1 MIASE
6 SGYDVFMS
14 DFFLHENILIRYWV
28 DRCSAYALNG
38 KKIKRAVANIPL
50 SITPDI
56 QNNTHNF
63 FPDSYNFKKLY
74 IYCKQQ
80 MKIKTT
86 EFINHGVVNVGDLPI
101 PFDMVLNASALVV
114 VITFVYLKVSWKESI
129 ITPRQEVFNDKQ
141 NFIGKLFGIIILFLL
156 VAPGI
161 FGNESSKTSIAPLI
175 LWVFLWIGVPVLGLL
190 FGDIYS
196 KFNPLNL
203 FSLKSDK
210 PESVYFA
217 CVLFIG
223 LTWFELV
230 WRRPG
235 NPLNIAVVL
244 ITLFVCVNLLRYFLK
259 KSLIEVD
266 PLLLLHYLYSKL
278 KLFNSKPYF
287 RSLLDNIG
295 NLAKLRG
302 IEYFVLLMI
311 GTVTYDG
318 LRETTFW
325 YNQFGS
331 RTDDM
336 GFSTM
341 MFLIMNLGTILFYRF
356 ACFFAIKVGG
366 SDLELNHVSNLFGH
380 TMLPIAFAYHV
391 THYLTLLLFESQ
403 TFFYRFNDPIGIGMN
418 LLNVEEPTI
427 NYFIEPLVIWGIQVA
442 VTLLGHM
449 LSVVL
454 AHDLAVKLFG
464 HQQSDK
470 TQYIFLF
477 ITVALTLQALFVLS
491 VG

>member
-1 MIASE
+1 M
-6 SGYDVFMS
+6 
-14 DFFLHENILIRYWV
+14 ILIN
-28 DRCSAYALNG
+28 SASL
-38 KKIKRAVANIPL
+38 
-50 SITPDI
+50 
-56 QNNTHNF
+56 
-63 FPDSYNFKKLY
+63 
-74 IYCKQQ
+74 
-80 MKIKTT
+80 
-86 EFINHGVVNVGDLPI
+86 NHGVVNVGDLPI
-101 PFDMVLNASALVV
+101 PFDIVLNSSALVV
-114 VITFVYLKVSWKESI
+114 LITFVYLKVSWKESI

-156 VAPGI
+156 IAPGI
-161 FGNESSKTSIAPLI
+161 FGNESSKTSVAPLI

-230 WRRPG
+230 WSRPG

-356 ACFFAIKVGG
+356 ACFFAIKVSG

-418 LLNVEEPTI
+418 ILNVQEPTI
-427 NYFIEPLVIWGIQVA
+427 NYFVEPLVIWGIQVA

>member
-1 MIASE
+1 MIIINSAS
-6 SGYDVFMS
+6 
-14 DFFLHENILIRYWV
+14 L
-28 DRCSAYALNG
+28 
-38 KKIKRAVANIPL
+38 
-50 SITPDI
+50 
-56 QNNTHNF
+56 
-63 FPDSYNFKKLY
+63 
-74 IYCKQQ
+74 
-80 MKIKTT
+80 
-86 EFINHGVVNVGDLPI
+86 NHGVVNVGDLPI
-101 PFDMVLNASALVV
+101 PFDIVLNSSALVV
-114 VITFVYLKVSWKESI
+114 LITFVYLKVSWKESI

-161 FGNESSKTSIAPLI
+161 FGNESSKTSVAPLI

-217 CVLFIG
+217 CILFIG

-230 WRRPG
+230 WRKPG
-235 NPLNIAVVL
+235 NPLNIAIVL
-244 ITLFVCVNLLRYFLK
+244 ITLFICVNLLRYFLK
-259 KSLIEVD
+259 KSLVEVD

-278 KLFNSKPYF
+278 KLFNSRPYF

-295 NLAKLRG
+295 NLAKLKG

-418 LLNVEEPTI
+418 ILNVEEPTI

>member
-1 MIASE
+1 MIIKNSAS
-6 SGYDVFMS
+6 
-14 DFFLHENILIRYWV
+14 L
-28 DRCSAYALNG
+28 
-38 KKIKRAVANIPL
+38 
-50 SITPDI
+50 
-56 QNNTHNF
+56 
-63 FPDSYNFKKLY
+63 
-74 IYCKQQ
+74 
-80 MKIKTT
+80 
-86 EFINHGVVNVGDLPI
+86 NHGVVNVGDLPI
-101 PFDMVLNASALVV
+101 PFDIVLNSSALVV
-114 VITFVYLKVSWKESI
+114 LITFVYLKVSWKESI

-161 FGNESSKTSIAPLI
+161 FGDESSKTSVAPLI

-217 CVLFIG
+217 CILFIG

-244 ITLFVCVNLLRYFLK
+244 ITLFFCVNLLRYFLK

-295 NLAKLRG
+295 NLAKLKG

-418 LLNVEEPTI
+418 ILNVEEPTI

>member
-1 MIASE
+1 MIIKNSAS
-6 SGYDVFMS
+6 
-14 DFFLHENILIRYWV
+14 L
-28 DRCSAYALNG
+28 
-38 KKIKRAVANIPL
+38 
-50 SITPDI
+50 
-56 QNNTHNF
+56 
-63 FPDSYNFKKLY
+63 
-74 IYCKQQ
+74 
-80 MKIKTT
+80 
-86 EFINHGVVNVGDLPI
+86 NHGVVNVGDLPI
-101 PFDMVLNASALVV
+101 PFDIVLNSSALVV
-114 VITFVYLKVSWKESI
+114 LITFVYLKVSWKESI

-161 FGNESSKTSIAPLI
+161 FGNESSKTSVAPLI

-217 CVLFIG
+217 CILFIG

-230 WRRPG
+230 WRKPG
-235 NPLNIAVVL
+235 NPLNIAIVL

-278 KLFNSKPYF
+278 KLFNSRPYF

-295 NLAKLRG
+295 NLAKLKG

-366 SDLELNHVSNLFGH
+366 SNLELKHVSNLFGH

-418 LLNVEEPTI
+418 ILNVEEPTI

>member
-1 MIASE
+1 MIIKNSAS
-6 SGYDVFMS
+6 
-14 DFFLHENILIRYWV
+14 L
-28 DRCSAYALNG
+28 
-38 KKIKRAVANIPL
+38 
-50 SITPDI
+50 
-56 QNNTHNF
+56 
-63 FPDSYNFKKLY
+63 
-74 IYCKQQ
+74 
-80 MKIKTT
+80 
-86 EFINHGVVNVGDLPI
+86 NHGVVNVGDLPI
-101 PFDMVLNASALVV
+101 PFDIVLNSSALVV
-114 VITFVYLKVSWKESI
+114 LITFVYLKVSWKESI
-129 ITPRQEVFNDKQ
+129 VTPRQEVFNDKQ

-161 FGNESSKTSIAPLI
+161 FGNESSKTSVAPLI

-217 CVLFIG
+217 CILFIG

-230 WRRPG
+230 WRKPG
-235 NPLNIAVVL
+235 NPLNIAIVL

-278 KLFNSKPYF
+278 KLFNSRPYF

-295 NLAKLRG
+295 NLAKLKG

-418 LLNVEEPTI
+418 ILNVEEPTI

>member
-1 MIASE
+1 M
-6 SGYDVFMS
+6 
-14 DFFLHENILIRYWV
+14 ILIN
-28 DRCSAYALNG
+28 SASL
-38 KKIKRAVANIPL
+38 
-50 SITPDI
+50 
-56 QNNTHNF
+56 
-63 FPDSYNFKKLY
+63 
-74 IYCKQQ
+74 
-80 MKIKTT
+80 
-86 EFINHGVVNVGDLPI
+86 NHGVVNVGDLPI
-101 PFDMVLNASALVV
+101 PFDIVLNSSALVV
-114 VITFVYLKVSWKESI
+114 LITFVYLKVSWKESI

-156 VAPGI
+156 IAPGI
-161 FGNESSKTSIAPLI
+161 FGNESSKTSVAPLI

-217 CVLFIG
+217 CILFIG

-418 LLNVEEPTI
+418 ILNVQEPTI
-427 NYFIEPLVIWGIQVA
+427 NYFVEPLVIWGIQVA

>member
-1 MIASE
+1 M
-6 SGYDVFMS
+6 
-14 DFFLHENILIRYWV
+14 ILIN
-28 DRCSAYALNG
+28 SASL
-38 KKIKRAVANIPL
+38 
-50 SITPDI
+50 
-56 QNNTHNF
+56 
-63 FPDSYNFKKLY
+63 
-74 IYCKQQ
+74 
-80 MKIKTT
+80 
-86 EFINHGVVNVGDLPI
+86 NHGVVNVGDLPI
-101 PFDMVLNASALVV
+101 PFDIVLNSSALVV
-114 VITFVYLKVSWKESI
+114 LITFVYLKVSWKESI

-156 VAPGI
+156 VAPGV
-161 FGNESSKTSIAPLI
+161 FGNESSKTSVAPLI

-217 CVLFIG
+217 CILFIG

-230 WRRPG
+230 WSRPG

-366 SDLELNHVSNLFGH
+366 SDLKLNHVSNLFGH

-418 LLNVEEPTI
+418 ILNVQEPTI
-427 NYFIEPLVIWGIQVA
+427 NYFVEPLVIWGIQVA

>member
-1 MIASE
+1 M
-6 SGYDVFMS
+6 
-14 DFFLHENILIRYWV
+14 ILIN
-28 DRCSAYALNG
+28 SASL
-38 KKIKRAVANIPL
+38 
-50 SITPDI
+50 
-56 QNNTHNF
+56 
-63 FPDSYNFKKLY
+63 
-74 IYCKQQ
+74 
-80 MKIKTT
+80 
-86 EFINHGVVNVGDLPI
+86 NHGVVNVGDLPI
-101 PFDMVLNASALVV
+101 PFDIVLNSSALVV
-114 VITFVYLKVSWKESI
+114 LITFVYLKVSWKESI

-161 FGNESSKTSIAPLI
+161 FGNESSKTSVAPLI

-217 CVLFIG
+217 CILFIG

-366 SDLELNHVSNLFGH
+366 SDLKLNHVSNLFGH

-418 LLNVEEPTI
+418 ILNVQEPTI
-427 NYFIEPLVIWGIQVA
+427 NYFVEPLVIWGIQVA

>member
-1 MIASE
+1 MIIKNSAS
-6 SGYDVFMS
+6 
-14 DFFLHENILIRYWV
+14 L
-28 DRCSAYALNG
+28 
-38 KKIKRAVANIPL
+38 
-50 SITPDI
+50 
-56 QNNTHNF
+56 
-63 FPDSYNFKKLY
+63 
-74 IYCKQQ
+74 
-80 MKIKTT
+80 
-86 EFINHGVVNVGDLPI
+86 NHGVVNVGDLPI
-101 PFDMVLNASALVV
+101 PFDIVLNSSALVV
-114 VITFVYLKVSWKESI
+114 LITFVYLKVSWKESI

-141 NFIGKLFGIIILFLL
+141 SFIGKLFGIIILFLL
-156 VAPGI
+156 IAPGI
-161 FGNESSKTSIAPLI
+161 FGNESSKTSVAPLI

-230 WRRPG
+230 WSRPG

-278 KLFNSKPYF
+278 KLFNSRPYF

-418 LLNVEEPTI
+418 ILNVQEPTI
-427 NYFIEPLVIWGIQVA
+427 NYFVEPLVIWGIQVA

>member
-1 MIASE
+1 MIIKNSAS
-6 SGYDVFMS
+6 
-14 DFFLHENILIRYWV
+14 L
-28 DRCSAYALNG
+28 
-38 KKIKRAVANIPL
+38 
-50 SITPDI
+50 
-56 QNNTHNF
+56 
-63 FPDSYNFKKLY
+63 
-74 IYCKQQ
+74 
-80 MKIKTT
+80 
-86 EFINHGVVNVGDLPI
+86 NHGVVNVGDLPI
-101 PFDMVLNASALVV
+101 PFDIVLNSSALVV
-114 VITFVYLKVSWKESI
+114 LITFVYLKVSWKESI

-141 NFIGKLFGIIILFLL
+141 SFIGKLFGIIILFLL

-217 CVLFIG
+217 CILFIG

-230 WRRPG
+230 WKEPG
-235 NPLNIAVVL
+235 NPLNIAIVL

-278 KLFNSKPYF
+278 KLFNSRPYF

-295 NLAKLRG
+295 NLAKLKG

-366 SDLELNHVSNLFGH
+366 SDLKLNHVSNLFGH

-418 LLNVEEPTI
+418 ILNVQEPTI
-427 NYFIEPLVIWGIQVA
+427 NYFVEPLVIWGIQVA

>member
-1 MIASE
+1 M
-6 SGYDVFMS
+6 
-14 DFFLHENILIRYWV
+14 ILIN
-28 DRCSAYALNG
+28 SASL
-38 KKIKRAVANIPL
+38 
-50 SITPDI
+50 
-56 QNNTHNF
+56 
-63 FPDSYNFKKLY
+63 
-74 IYCKQQ
+74 
-80 MKIKTT
+80 
-86 EFINHGVVNVGDLPI
+86 NHGVVNVGDLPI
-101 PFDMVLNASALVV
+101 PFDIVLNSSALVV
-114 VITFVYLKVSWKESI
+114 LITFVYLKVSWKESI

-161 FGNESSKTSIAPLI
+161 FGDESSKTSVAPLI

-217 CVLFIG
+217 CILFIG

-235 NPLNIAVVL
+235 NPLNIAIVL

-278 KLFNSKPYF
+278 KLFNSRPYF

-295 NLAKLRG
+295 NLAKLKG

-366 SDLELNHVSNLFGH
+366 SDLKLNHVSNLFGH

-418 LLNVEEPTI
+418 ILNVEEPTI

>member
-1 MIASE
+1 MIIKNSAS
-6 SGYDVFMS
+6 
-14 DFFLHENILIRYWV
+14 L
-28 DRCSAYALNG
+28 
-38 KKIKRAVANIPL
+38 
-50 SITPDI
+50 
-56 QNNTHNF
+56 
-63 FPDSYNFKKLY
+63 
-74 IYCKQQ
+74 
-80 MKIKTT
+80 
-86 EFINHGVVNVGDLPI
+86 NHGVVNVGDLPI
-101 PFDMVLNASALVV
+101 PFDIVLNSSALVV
-114 VITFVYLKVSWKESI
+114 LITFVYLKVSWKESI

-161 FGNESSKTSIAPLI
+161 FGNESSKTSVAPLI

-217 CVLFIG
+217 CILFIG

-230 WRRPG
+230 WRKPG
-235 NPLNIAVVL
+235 NPLNIAIVL

-278 KLFNSKPYF
+278 KLFNSRPYF

-366 SDLELNHVSNLFGH
+366 SNLELKHVSNLFGH

-418 LLNVEEPTI
+418 IFNVQEPTI
-427 NYFIEPLVIWGIQVA
+427 SYFVEPLVIWGIQVA

>member
-1 MIASE
+1 MNIKNTAS
-6 SGYDVFMS
+6 
-14 DFFLHENILIRYWV
+14 L
-28 DRCSAYALNG
+28 
-38 KKIKRAVANIPL
+38 
-50 SITPDI
+50 
-56 QNNTHNF
+56 
-63 FPDSYNFKKLY
+63 
-74 IYCKQQ
+74 
-80 MKIKTT
+80 
-86 EFINHGVVNVGDLPI
+86 NHGVVNVGDLPI
-101 PFDMVLNASALVV
+101 PFDIVLNSSALVV
-114 VITFVYLKVSWKESI
+114 LITFVYLKVSWKESI

-141 NFIGKLFGIIILFLL
+141 SFIGKLFGIIILFLL

-161 FGNESSKTSIAPLI
+161 FGNESSKTSVAPLI

-203 FSLKSDK
+203 FSLKSEK

-217 CVLFIG
+217 CILFIG

-230 WRRPG
+230 WRKPG
-235 NPLNIAVVL
+235 NPLNIAIVL
-244 ITLFVCVNLLRYFLK
+244 ITLFICVNLLRYFLK

-278 KLFNSKPYF
+278 KLFNSRPYF

-295 NLAKLRG
+295 NLAKLKG

-403 TFFYRFNDPIGIGMN
+403 TFFYRLNDPIGTGIN
-418 LLNVEEPTI
+418 LFNAQEPSI
-427 NYFIEPLVIWGIQVA
+427 NYFAEPIVIWSVQVG

>member
-1 MIASE
+1 MIIKNTAS
-6 SGYDVFMS
+6 
-14 DFFLHENILIRYWV
+14 L
-28 DRCSAYALNG
+28 
-38 KKIKRAVANIPL
+38 
-50 SITPDI
+50 
-56 QNNTHNF
+56 
-63 FPDSYNFKKLY
+63 
-74 IYCKQQ
+74 
-80 MKIKTT
+80 
-86 EFINHGVVNVGDLPI
+86 NHGVVNVGDLPI
-101 PFDMVLNASALVV
+101 PFDMVLNSSALVV
-114 VITFVYLKVSWKESI
+114 LITFVYLKVSWKESI
-129 ITPRQEVFNDKQ
+129 VTPRQEVFNDKQ

-161 FGNESSKTSIAPLI
+161 FGNESSKTSVAPLI

-203 FSLKSDK
+203 FSLKSNK

-217 CVLFIG
+217 CILFIG

-230 WRRPG
+230 WKEPG
-235 NPLNIAVVL
+235 NPLNIAIVL

-278 KLFNSKPYF
+278 KLFNSRPYF

-295 NLAKLRG
+295 NLAKLKG

-366 SDLELNHVSNLFGH
+366 SDLKLNHVSNLFGH

-418 LLNVEEPTI
+418 ILNVEEPTI

>member
-1 MIASE
+1 MIIKNSAS
-6 SGYDVFMS
+6 
-14 DFFLHENILIRYWV
+14 L
-28 DRCSAYALNG
+28 
-38 KKIKRAVANIPL
+38 
-50 SITPDI
+50 
-56 QNNTHNF
+56 
-63 FPDSYNFKKLY
+63 
-74 IYCKQQ
+74 
-80 MKIKTT
+80 
-86 EFINHGVVNVGDLPI
+86 NHGVVNVGDLPI
-101 PFDMVLNASALVV
+101 PFDIVLNSSALVV
-114 VITFVYLKVSWKESI
+114 LITFVYLKVSWKESI

-161 FGNESSKTSIAPLI
+161 FGNESSKTSVAPLI

-217 CVLFIG
+217 CILFIG

-230 WRRPG
+230 WREPG
-235 NPLNIAVVL
+235 NPLNIAIVL

-278 KLFNSKPYF
+278 KLFNSRPYF

-295 NLAKLRG
+295 NLAKLKG

-418 LLNVEEPTI
+418 ILNVEEPTI

>member
-1 MIASE
+1 MIIKNSAS
-6 SGYDVFMS
+6 
-14 DFFLHENILIRYWV
+14 L
-28 DRCSAYALNG
+28 
-38 KKIKRAVANIPL
+38 
-50 SITPDI
+50 
-56 QNNTHNF
+56 
-63 FPDSYNFKKLY
+63 
-74 IYCKQQ
+74 
-80 MKIKTT
+80 
-86 EFINHGVVNVGDLPI
+86 NHGVVNVGDLPI
-101 PFDMVLNASALVV
+101 PFDIVLNSSALVV
-114 VITFVYLKVSWKESI
+114 LITFVYLKVSWKESI

-161 FGNESSKTSIAPLI
+161 FGNESSKTSVAPLI

-217 CVLFIG
+217 CILFIG

-230 WRRPG
+230 WKEPG
-235 NPLNIAVVL
+235 NPLNIAIVL

-278 KLFNSKPYF
+278 KLFNSRPYF

-295 NLAKLRG
+295 NLAKLKG

-366 SDLELNHVSNLFGH
+366 SDLKLNHVSNLFGH

-418 LLNVEEPTI
+418 ILNVEEPTI

>member
-1 MIASE
+1 MIIKNTAS
-6 SGYDVFMS
+6 
-14 DFFLHENILIRYWV
+14 L
-28 DRCSAYALNG
+28 
-38 KKIKRAVANIPL
+38 
-50 SITPDI
+50 
-56 QNNTHNF
+56 
-63 FPDSYNFKKLY
+63 
-74 IYCKQQ
+74 
-80 MKIKTT
+80 
-86 EFINHGVVNVGDLPI
+86 NHGVVNVGDLPI
-101 PFDMVLNASALVV
+101 PFDMVLNSSALVIL
-114 VITFVYLKVSWKESI
+114 ITFVYLKVSRKESI
-129 ITPRQEVFNDKQ
+129 VTPRQEVFNDKQ

-161 FGNESSKTSIAPLI
+161 FGNESSKTSVAPLI

-190 FGDIYS
+190 FGDIYL

-203 FSLKSDK
+203 FSLKSNK

-217 CVLFIG
+217 CILFIG

-230 WRRPG
+230 WKEPG
-235 NPLNIAVVL
+235 NPLNITIVL

-278 KLFNSKPYF
+278 KLFNSRPYF

-295 NLAKLRG
+295 NLAKLKG

-366 SDLELNHVSNLFGH
+366 SDLKLNHVSNLFGH

-418 LLNVEEPTI
+418 ILNVEEPTI

>member
-1 MIASE
+1 M
-6 SGYDVFMS
+6 
-14 DFFLHENILIRYWV
+14 ILIN
-28 DRCSAYALNG
+28 SASL
-38 KKIKRAVANIPL
+38 
-50 SITPDI
+50 
-56 QNNTHNF
+56 
-63 FPDSYNFKKLY
+63 
-74 IYCKQQ
+74 
-80 MKIKTT
+80 
-86 EFINHGVVNVGDLPI
+86 NHGVVNVGDLPI
-101 PFDMVLNASALVV
+101 PFDIVLNSSALVV
-114 VITFVYLKVSWKESI
+114 LITFVYLKVSWKESI

-156 VAPGI
+156 IAPGI
-161 FGNESSKTSIAPLI
+161 FGNESSKTSVAPLI

-217 CVLFIG
+217 CILFIG

-230 WRRPG
+230 WSRPG

-356 ACFFAIKVGG
+356 ACFFAIKVSS

-418 LLNVEEPTI
+418 ILNVQEPTI
-427 NYFIEPLVIWGIQVA
+427 NYFVEPLVIWGIQVA

>member
-1 MIASE
+1 M
-6 SGYDVFMS
+6 
-14 DFFLHENILIRYWV
+14 ILIN
-28 DRCSAYALNG
+28 SASL
-38 KKIKRAVANIPL
+38 
-50 SITPDI
+50 
-56 QNNTHNF
+56 
-63 FPDSYNFKKLY
+63 
-74 IYCKQQ
+74 
-80 MKIKTT
+80 
-86 EFINHGVVNVGDLPI
+86 NHGVVNVGDLPI
-101 PFDMVLNASALVV
+101 PFDIVLNSSALVV
-114 VITFVYLKVSWKESI
+114 LITFVYLKVSWKESI

-161 FGNESSKTSIAPLI
+161 FGDESSKTSVAPFI

-217 CVLFIG
+217 CILFIG

-341 MFLIMNLGTILFYRF
+341 MFLIMNLGTIIFYRF

-366 SDLELNHVSNLFGH
+366 SDLKLNHVSNLFGH

-403 TFFYRFNDPIGIGMN
+403 TFFYRFNDPIGTGMN
-418 LLNVEEPTI
+418 LLNVQEPTI
-427 NYFIEPLVIWGIQVA
+427 NYFVEPLVIWGIQVA

>member
-1 MIASE
+1 MRIKNSAS
-6 SGYDVFMS
+6 
-14 DFFLHENILIRYWV
+14 L
-28 DRCSAYALNG
+28 
-38 KKIKRAVANIPL
+38 
-50 SITPDI
+50 
-56 QNNTHNF
+56 
-63 FPDSYNFKKLY
+63 
-74 IYCKQQ
+74 
-80 MKIKTT
+80 
-86 EFINHGVVNVGDLPI
+86 NHGVVNVGDLPI
-101 PFDMVLNASALVV
+101 PFDIVLNSSALVV
-114 VITFVYLKVSWKESI
+114 LITFVYLKVSWKESI

-156 VAPGI
+156 IAPGI
-161 FGNESSKTSIAPLI
+161 FGNESSKTSVTPLI

-217 CVLFIG
+217 CILFIG

-278 KLFNSKPYF
+278 KLFNSRPYF

-295 NLAKLRG
+295 NLAKLKG

-366 SDLELNHVSNLFGH
+366 SDLKLNHVSNLFGH

-418 LLNVEEPTI
+418 ILNVEEPTI

>member
-1 MIASE
+1 MILKNSAS
-6 SGYDVFMS
+6 
-14 DFFLHENILIRYWV
+14 L
-28 DRCSAYALNG
+28 
-38 KKIKRAVANIPL
+38 
-50 SITPDI
+50 
-56 QNNTHNF
+56 
-63 FPDSYNFKKLY
+63 
-74 IYCKQQ
+74 
-80 MKIKTT
+80 
-86 EFINHGVVNVGDLPI
+86 NHGVVNVGDLPI
-101 PFDMVLNASALVV
+101 PFDIVLNSSALVV
-114 VITFVYLKVSWKESI
+114 LITFVYLKVSWKESI

-161 FGNESSKTSIAPLI
+161 FGDESSKTSVAPLI

-217 CVLFIG
+217 CILFIG

-295 NLAKLRG
+295 NLAKLKG

-341 MFLIMNLGTILFYRF
+341 MFLTMNLGTILFYRF

-418 LLNVEEPTI
+418 VLNVEEPTI

>member
-1 MIASE
+1 MIIKNTAS
-6 SGYDVFMS
+6 
-14 DFFLHENILIRYWV
+14 L
-28 DRCSAYALNG
+28 
-38 KKIKRAVANIPL
+38 
-50 SITPDI
+50 
-56 QNNTHNF
+56 
-63 FPDSYNFKKLY
+63 
-74 IYCKQQ
+74 
-80 MKIKTT
+80 
-86 EFINHGVVNVGDLPI
+86 NHGVVNVGDLPI
-101 PFDMVLNASALVV
+101 PFDMVLNSSALVV
-114 VITFVYLKVSWKESI
+114 LITFVYLKVSWKESI
-129 ITPRQEVFNDKQ
+129 VTPRQEVFNDKQ

-161 FGNESSKTSIAPLI
+161 FGNESSKTSVAPLI

-203 FSLKSDK
+203 FSLKSNK

-217 CVLFIG
+217 CILFIG

-230 WRRPG
+230 WKEPG
-235 NPLNIAVVL
+235 NPLNITIVL

-278 KLFNSKPYF
+278 KLFNSRPYF

-295 NLAKLRG
+295 NLAKLKG

-418 LLNVEEPTI
+418 ILNVEEPTI

>member
-1 MIASE
+1 MIIKNTAS
-6 SGYDVFMS
+6 
-14 DFFLHENILIRYWV
+14 L
-28 DRCSAYALNG
+28 
-38 KKIKRAVANIPL
+38 
-50 SITPDI
+50 
-56 QNNTHNF
+56 
-63 FPDSYNFKKLY
+63 
-74 IYCKQQ
+74 
-80 MKIKTT
+80 
-86 EFINHGVVNVGDLPI
+86 NHGVVNVGDLPI
-101 PFDMVLNASALVV
+101 PFDIVLNSSALVV
-114 VITFVYLKVSWKESI
+114 LITFVYLKVSWKESI

-141 NFIGKLFGIIILFLL
+141 SFIGKLFGIIILFLL

-161 FGNESSKTSIAPLI
+161 FGNESSKTSVAPLI

-203 FSLKSDK
+203 FSLKSEK

-217 CVLFIG
+217 CILFIG

-230 WRRPG
+230 WKEPG
-235 NPLNIAVVL
+235 NPLNIAIVL

-278 KLFNSKPYF
+278 KLFNSRPYF

-295 NLAKLRG
+295 NLAKLKG

-366 SDLELNHVSNLFGH
+366 SNLELNHVSTYLDIRCYRSLLH
-380 TMLPIAFAYHV
+380 TM
-391 THYLTLLLFESQ
+391 
-403 TFFYRFNDPIGIGMN
+403 
-418 LLNVEEPTI
+418 
-427 NYFIEPLVIWGIQVA
+427 
-442 VTLLGHM
+442 
-449 LSVVL
+449 
-454 AHDLAVKLFG
+454 
-464 HQQSDK
+464 
-470 TQYIFLF
+470 
-477 ITVALTLQALFVLS
+477 
-491 VG
+491 

>member
-1 MIASE
+1 
-6 SGYDVFMS
+6 
-14 DFFLHENILIRYWV
+14 
-28 DRCSAYALNG
+28 
-38 KKIKRAVANIPL
+38 
-50 SITPDI
+50 
-56 QNNTHNF
+56 
-63 FPDSYNFKKLY
+63 
-74 IYCKQQ
+74 

-114 VITFVYLKVSWKESI
+114 VITFVYLKISWKESI
-129 ITPRQEVFNDKQ
+129 VVPSKEIFEDRQNI
-141 NFIGKLFGIIILFLL
+141 IGKIFGATILFFLI
-156 VAPGI
+156 APGI
-161 FGNESSKTSIAPLI
+161 IGNESSKTSVTPLI
-175 LWVFLWIGVPVLGLL
+175 LWVFLWIGVPTLGLL
-190 FGDIYS
+190 FGDVYA

-203 FSLKSDK
+203 IKISSNK
-210 PESVYFA
+210 PRSVYVSCF
-217 CVLFIG
+217 LFLG

-230 WRRPG
+230 WREPG
-235 NPLNIAVVL
+235 NPLNIASVF
-244 ITLFVCVNLLRYFLK
+244 IILFVGVNLIRYFYK
-259 KSLIEVD
+259 KSIIEVD

-287 RSLLDNIG
+287 RSLINNIG
-295 NLAKLRG
+295 NLAKLNG
-302 IEYFVLLMI
+302 IEYFILLMI

-325 YNQFGS
+325 YNQFGEQINNIW
-331 RTDDM
+331 
-336 GFSTM
+336 FSTI
-341 MFLIMNLGTILFYRF
+341 MFLSMNLGTIIFYRF
-356 ACFFAIKVGG
+356 ACYFAIKVGG
-366 SDLELNHVSNLFGH
+366 SELKLNEVSKLFGH
-380 TMLPIAFAYHV
+380 TMLPIAFAYHI
-391 THYLTLLLFESQ
+391 THYLTLLLFETQ
-403 TFFYRFNDPIGIGMN
+403 TFIYRLNDPIGTGLN
-418 LLNVEEPTI
+418 LFNVQEPEI
-427 NYFIEPLVIWGIQVA
+427 NYFIEPIIIWGIQVA

>member
-1 MIASE
+1 MIIKNSAS
-6 SGYDVFMS
+6 
-14 DFFLHENILIRYWV
+14 L
-28 DRCSAYALNG
+28 
-38 KKIKRAVANIPL
+38 
-50 SITPDI
+50 
-56 QNNTHNF
+56 
-63 FPDSYNFKKLY
+63 
-74 IYCKQQ
+74 
-80 MKIKTT
+80 
-86 EFINHGVVNVGDLPI
+86 NHGVVNVGDLPI
-101 PFDMVLNASALVV
+101 PFDMVLNSSALVV
-114 VITFVYLKVSWKESI
+114 LITFVYLKVSWKESI
-129 ITPRQEVFNDKQ
+129 VTPRQEVFNDKQ

-161 FGNESSKTSIAPLI
+161 FGNESSKTSVAPLI

-217 CVLFIG
+217 CILFIG

-230 WRRPG
+230 WRKPG
-235 NPLNIAVVL
+235 NPLNIAIVL
-244 ITLFVCVNLLRYFLK
+244 ITLFICVNLLRYFLK

-278 KLFNSKPYF
+278 KLFNSRPYF

-366 SDLELNHVSNLFGH
+366 SDLKLNHVSNLFGH

-418 LLNVEEPTI
+418 ILNVEEPTI

>member
-1 MIASE
+1 
-6 SGYDVFMS
+6 
-14 DFFLHENILIRYWV
+14 
-28 DRCSAYALNG
+28 
-38 KKIKRAVANIPL
+38 
-50 SITPDI
+50 
-56 QNNTHNF
+56 
-63 FPDSYNFKKLY
+63 
-74 IYCKQQ
+74 

-114 VITFVYLKVSWKESI
+114 VITFVYLKISWKESI
-129 ITPRQEVFNDKQ
+129 VVPSKEIFEDRQNI
-141 NFIGKLFGIIILFLL
+141 IGKIFGATILFFLI
-156 VAPGI
+156 APGI
-161 FGNESSKTSIAPLI
+161 IGNESSKTSVTPLI
-175 LWVFLWIGVPVLGLL
+175 LWVFLWIGVPTLGLL
-190 FGDIYS
+190 FGDVYA

-203 FSLKSDK
+203 VRISSNE
-210 PESVYFA
+210 PRSVYVSCF
-217 CVLFIG
+217 LFLG

-230 WRRPG
+230 WREPG
-235 NPLNIAVVL
+235 NPLNIASVF
-244 ITLFVCVNLLRYFLK
+244 IILFVGVNLIRYFYK
-259 KSLIEVD
+259 KSIIEVD

-287 RSLLDNIG
+287 RSLINNIG
-295 NLAKLRG
+295 NLAKLNG
-302 IEYFVLLMI
+302 IEYFILLMI

-325 YNQFGS
+325 YNQFGEQINNIW
-331 RTDDM
+331 
-336 GFSTM
+336 FSTI
-341 MFLIMNLGTILFYRF
+341 MFLSMNLGTIIFYRF
-356 ACFFAIKVGG
+356 ACYFAIKVGG
-366 SDLELNHVSNLFGH
+366 SELKLNEVSKLFGH
-380 TMLPIAFAYHV
+380 TMLPIAFAYHI
-391 THYLTLLLFESQ
+391 THYLTLLLFETQ
-403 TFFYRFNDPIGIGMN
+403 TFIYRLNDPIGTGLN
-418 LLNVEEPTI
+418 LFNVQEPEI
-427 NYFIEPLVIWGIQVA
+427 NYFIEPIIIWGIQVA

>member
-1 MIASE
+1 MIIKNSAS
-6 SGYDVFMS
+6 
-14 DFFLHENILIRYWV
+14 L
-28 DRCSAYALNG
+28 
-38 KKIKRAVANIPL
+38 
-50 SITPDI
+50 
-56 QNNTHNF
+56 
-63 FPDSYNFKKLY
+63 
-74 IYCKQQ
+74 
-80 MKIKTT
+80 
-86 EFINHGVVNVGDLPI
+86 NHGVVNVGDLPI
-101 PFDMVLNASALVV
+101 PFDIVLNSSALVV
-114 VITFVYLKVSWKESI
+114 LITFVYLKVSWKESI
-129 ITPRQEVFNDKQ
+129 ITPRQEVFNDRQ

-161 FGNESSKTSIAPLI
+161 FGNESSKTSVAPLI

-203 FSLKSDK
+203 FSLKSEK

-217 CVLFIG
+217 CILFIG

-230 WRRPG
+230 WRKPG
-235 NPLNIAVVL
+235 NPLNIAIVL
-244 ITLFVCVNLLRYFLK
+244 ITLFVCVNLLRYFFK

-278 KLFNSKPYF
+278 KLFNSRPYF

-295 NLAKLRG
+295 NLAKLKG

-366 SDLELNHVSNLFGH
+366 SDLKLNHVSNLFGH

-418 LLNVEEPTI
+418 ILNVEEPTI

-454 AHDLAVKLFG
+454 AHDLSVKLFG

>member
-1 MIASE
+1 MIIKNSAS
-6 SGYDVFMS
+6 
-14 DFFLHENILIRYWV
+14 L
-28 DRCSAYALNG
+28 
-38 KKIKRAVANIPL
+38 
-50 SITPDI
+50 
-56 QNNTHNF
+56 
-63 FPDSYNFKKLY
+63 
-74 IYCKQQ
+74 
-80 MKIKTT
+80 
-86 EFINHGVVNVGDLPI
+86 NHGVVNVGDLPI
-101 PFDMVLNASALVV
+101 PFDIVLNSSALVV
-114 VITFVYLKVSWKESI
+114 LITFVYLKVSWKESI

-141 NFIGKLFGIIILFLL
+141 SFIGKLFGIIILFLL

-217 CVLFIG
+217 CILFIG

-230 WRRPG
+230 WRKPG
-235 NPLNIAVVL
+235 NPLNIAIVL
-244 ITLFVCVNLLRYFLK
+244 ITLFICVNLLRYFLK

-278 KLFNSKPYF
+278 KLFNSRPYF

-366 SDLELNHVSNLFGH
+366 SDLKLNHVSNLFGH

-418 LLNVEEPTI
+418 ILNVEEPTI

>member
-1 MIASE
+1 M
-6 SGYDVFMS
+6 
-14 DFFLHENILIRYWV
+14 ILIN
-28 DRCSAYALNG
+28 SASL
-38 KKIKRAVANIPL
+38 
-50 SITPDI
+50 
-56 QNNTHNF
+56 
-63 FPDSYNFKKLY
+63 
-74 IYCKQQ
+74 
-80 MKIKTT
+80 
-86 EFINHGVVNVGDLPI
+86 NHGVVNVGDLPI
-101 PFDMVLNASALVV
+101 PFDIVLNSSALVV
-114 VITFVYLKVSWKESI
+114 LITFVYLKVSWKESI

-141 NFIGKLFGIIILFLL
+141 SFIGKLFGIIILFLL

-203 FSLKSDK
+203 FSLKSNK

-217 CVLFIG
+217 CILFIG

-230 WRRPG
+230 WRKPG
-235 NPLNIAVVL
+235 NPLNIAIVL

-278 KLFNSKPYF
+278 KLFNSRPYF

-418 LLNVEEPTI
+418 ILNVEEPTI

>member
-1 MIASE
+1 MIIKNTAS
-6 SGYDVFMS
+6 
-14 DFFLHENILIRYWV
+14 L
-28 DRCSAYALNG
+28 
-38 KKIKRAVANIPL
+38 
-50 SITPDI
+50 
-56 QNNTHNF
+56 
-63 FPDSYNFKKLY
+63 
-74 IYCKQQ
+74 
-80 MKIKTT
+80 
-86 EFINHGVVNVGDLPI
+86 NHGVVNVGDLPI
-101 PFDMVLNASALVV
+101 PFDIVLNSSALVV
-114 VITFVYLKVSWKESI
+114 LITFVYLKVSWKESI

-161 FGNESSKTSIAPLI
+161 FGDESSKTSVAPLI

-217 CVLFIG
+217 CILFIG

-230 WRRPG
+230 WRKPG
-235 NPLNIAVVL
+235 NPLNIAIVL

-278 KLFNSKPYF
+278 KLFNSRPYF

-295 NLAKLRG
+295 NLAKLKG

-418 LLNVEEPTI
+418 ILNVQEPTI
-427 NYFIEPLVIWGIQVA
+427 SYFVEPLVIWGIQVA

>member
-1 MIASE
+1 MIIKNTAS
-6 SGYDVFMS
+6 
-14 DFFLHENILIRYWV
+14 L
-28 DRCSAYALNG
+28 
-38 KKIKRAVANIPL
+38 
-50 SITPDI
+50 
-56 QNNTHNF
+56 
-63 FPDSYNFKKLY
+63 
-74 IYCKQQ
+74 
-80 MKIKTT
+80 
-86 EFINHGVVNVGDLPI
+86 NHGVVNVGDLPI
-101 PFDMVLNASALVV
+101 PFDMVLNSSALVV
-114 VITFVYLKVSWKESI
+114 LITFVYLKVSWKESI

-161 FGNESSKTSIAPLI
+161 FGDESSKTSVAPLI

-217 CVLFIG
+217 CILFSG

-235 NPLNIAVVL
+235 NPLNIAIVL
-244 ITLFVCVNLLRYFLK
+244 ITLFICVNLLRYFLK

-278 KLFNSKPYF
+278 KLFNSRPYF

-427 NYFIEPLVIWGIQVA
+427 NYFVEPLVIWGIQVA